1 MVIHVV
7 GGTRQAIDEAN
18 AVGESVERE
27 RLREHVTP
35 ARPPG
40 KRPEGT
46 LNLEIGE
53 FLSHIA
59 SRLPVDRRWKFYTA
73 PALRAIAPFATLL
86 ATLLAI
92 GAPCRAQDSTVT
104 KTTTRAAYWTRFTAG
119 AVSSILLHEA
129 AHVATSYAVGGHPS
143 FGFDEHR
150 PTIFSGIDSHIEPHK
165 QFLFSAAGLTV
176 QSLLDEAILDIPHSR
191 GGVFERGL
199 LGGGIGTTV
208 FYITIGRWGSVS
220 DVDFMARTHAL
231 TKTQITLI
239 LGGIALEHSIRIS
252 RDPSYANFFA
262 RPSADGRVRLGVEM
276 TR

>member
-7 GGTRQAIDEAN
+7 GDTRQAVDEPD
-18 AVGESVERE
+18 AVRESVEGK
-27 RLREHVTP
+27 RLRQRAASP
-35 ARPPG
+35 RPTG
-40 KRPEGT
+40 KPPERT

-59 SRLPVDRRWKFYTA
+59 SRLQVDRRWRFYTA
-73 PALRAIAPFATLL
+73 PALRAIVPL
-86 ATLLAI
+86 ATLIAI
-92 GAPCRAQDSTVT
+92 AAPCRAQDSTT
-104 KTTTRAAYWTRFTAG
+104 ANTTTRAAYWTRFTGG
-119 AVSSILLHEA
+119 AISSILLHEA
-129 AHVATSYAVGGHPS
+129 GHIATSYAVGGHPT
-143 FGFDEHR
+143 FGFNEYR
-150 PTIFSGIDSHIEPHK
+150 PTIYSGINSHIEPHK

-208 FYITIGRWGSVS
+208 FYLTIGRWGSVS

-239 LGGIALEHSIRIS
+239 LGSIALEHSIRIS

-262 RPSADGRVRLGVEM
+262 RPSVDGRVRLGVELK
-276 TR
+276 R

>member
-1 MVIHVV
+1 MVIHFV
-7 GGTRQAIDEAN
+7 GDARQAIDEAN
-18 AVGESVERE
+18 AVGKSIEGE
-27 RLREHVTP
+27 RLCERAAP
-35 ARPPG
+35 ARPTG
-40 KRPEGT
+40 KPPERT
-46 LNLEIGE
+46 LNLDIGE

-59 SRLPVDRRWKFYTA
+59 SRLRIDRRWRFYTG
-73 PALRAIAPFATLL
+73 PALRAIALSTA
-86 ATLLAI
+86 LLAI
-92 GAPCRAQDSTVT
+92 GAPCRAQDSTVM
-104 KTTTRAAYWTRFTAG
+104 KTTTRAAYWTRFAAG

-150 PTIFSGIDSHIEPHK
+150 PTIFSGIDSHIEPHR
-165 QFLFSAAGLTV
+165 QFLFSAAGLTA

-208 FYITIGRWGSVS
+208 FYLTIGRRGSVS

-239 LGGIALEHSIRIS
+239 FGGIALEHSIRVA

-262 RPSADGRVRLGVEM
+262 RPSADGRVRLGVELQ
-276 TR
+276 R